1 MNRRTLLVIVS
12 AALGVAAALVWY
24 TLREPTVAATVVQS
38 QPLVRT
44 LLFSARVASASRVE
58 VGATMTGRVAQV
70 AVAEGARVKRGDI
83 LARLENDELQA
94 ALAQAQAGVRQAQA
108 RLTGLQSS
116 GRSAVQANL
125 EQTESVLLAA
135 KKDLVRTQELVTRGF
150 VSAARLDEAQR
161 AAAVAT
167 AQRDAAL
174 AQLQANAQQGSDFV
188 GAQAQV
194 VQAQAT
200 LAVAQARLEQAAI
213 TAPADAQ
220 VLVRSVE
227 PGQIVQPGRALLTL
241 ALDSPV
247 QLVGQVDERYM
258 AQVQLGQMATVRA
271 DAFAQQPFG
280 AKVQSIAPVVDAQRG
295 AVEVK
300 LLLPTA
306 PPDFLREDMTLS
318 IELVTGQRDHALVV
332 PTQALGA
339 STNGATATVRLVQD
353 GRVVVRAVQLGLRTL
368 DAAEVQSGLAAGDVV
383 LLGPS
388 PTAGQRV
395 KADTRTGLTAT
406 KRADDD
412 AGAVMGNAMGR

>member
-1 MNRRTLLVIVS
+1 MNRRTLLVIVL

-83 LARLENDELQA
+83 LVRLENDELEA
-94 ALAQAQAGVRQAQA
+94 ALAQVQAGVRQEQA

-213 TAPADAQ
+213 TAPADGQ
-220 VLVRSVE
+220 GLVRSGE
-227 PGQIVQPGRALLTL
+227 AGQIWQPGRALFT
-241 ALDSPV
+241 
-247 QLVGQVDERYM
+247 
-258 AQVQLGQMATVRA
+258 
-271 DAFAQQPFG
+271 
-280 AKVQSIAPVVDAQRG
+280 
-295 AVEVK
+295 
-300 LLLPTA
+300 
-306 PPDFLREDMTLS
+306 PP
-318 IELVTGQRDHALVV
+318 
-332 PTQALGA
+332 
-339 STNGATATVRLVQD
+339 
-353 GRVVVRAVQLGLRTL
+353 
-368 DAAEVQSGLAAGDVV
+368 
-383 LLGPS
+383 
-388 PTAGQRV
+388 
-395 KADTRTGLTAT
+395 
-406 KRADDD
+406 
-412 AGAVMGNAMGR
+412 